1 MTKAQK
7 TIAFAASEEIHI
19 VGYEC
24 DCECSHCGRGLK
36 VGVKLEGFA
45 GVFGSDCI
53 ARASEKQKVGM
64 YIQKLAG
71 ESIKD
76 RAIVAGK
83 GQEYASRMY
92 GWTLGG
98 PVFRLTLKTD
108 LHSI

>member
-1 MTKAQK
+1 MTKTAK
-7 TIAFAASEEIHI
+7 IVAFAAAEEIHI
-19 VGYEC
+19 IGYER

-71 ESIKD
+71 ESIRD

-83 GQEYASRMY
+83 GQDYASRMY

-98 PVFRLTLKTD
+98 PVFRLILKTP